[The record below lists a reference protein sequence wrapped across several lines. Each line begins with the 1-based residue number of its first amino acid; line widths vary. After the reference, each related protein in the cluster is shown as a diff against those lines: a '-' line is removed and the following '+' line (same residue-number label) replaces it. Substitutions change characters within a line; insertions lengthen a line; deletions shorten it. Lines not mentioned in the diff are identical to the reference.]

1 MSYAQF
7 KKEVTRFT
15 YIAIICL
22 LPWILSKTPEV
33 LATLIHTFR
42 NPYFGLHIKINSA
55 FEREDYDTVQA
66 NIKKFHQWEEKRR
79 QNARVVYTARTA
91 EYYQSLLY
99 EARGDYFQAIELR
112 VAWKGRLYPFRWRD
126 PFDDFFG
133 LPRLLY
139 KANLRKEA
147 FEEFCKTTIATQ
159 EMHDYQRFISHHGGD
174 VVPYYPLPRWNSEA
188 TLKGAKYFS
197 ELLIRNPPN
206 LKNLPNHYVE
216 FDEFIKFVDEEY
228 ARLGYPSEYDA
239 AMEIFHMIDDLLRIA
254 KGRTA

>member
-42 NPYFGLHIKINSA
+42 NPYFGLHIKINRA

-112 VAWKGRLYPFRWRD
+112 VAWKGRLYPFGGILSTTSSVFLVCFIRQILGR
-126 PFDDFFG
+126 
-133 LPRLLY
+133 RLL
-139 KANLRKEA
+139 KNFVKRQSRRRKCMIINA
-147 FEEFCKTTIATQ
+147 SSLITEETSCLTIL
-159 EMHDYQRFISHHGGD
+159 FLGGIQK
-174 VVPYYPLPRWNSEA
+174 R
-188 TLKGAKYFS
+188 
-197 ELLIRNPPN
+197 
-206 LKNLPNHYVE
+206 
-216 FDEFIKFVDEEY
+216 
-228 ARLGYPSEYDA
+228 
-239 AMEIFHMIDDLLRIA
+239 LLR
-254 KGRTA
+254 GRNILANFL